1 MQPQSVLDR
10 LARLEE
16 RVLQLEGP
24 AIPQLRAETRA
35 GFAEFRERFD
45 EVDHRFEAI
54 DHRFEAIDRRFEAVD
69 RRFEAVDQRFEAL
82 DRRLESL
89 ERRMEQGFEEARRHS
104 LVLYEDLVTRIS
116 TIGEALAPA
125 ARRPRRKR

>member
-16 RVLQLEGP
+16 RVSQLEGS
-24 AIPQLRAETRA
+24 AIPQLRVRVDQLAAEM
-35 GFAEFRERFD
+35 
-45 EVDHRFEAI
+45 H
-54 DHRFEAIDRRFEAVD
+54 
-69 RRFEAVDQRFEAL
+69 QRFEA
-82 DRRLESL
+82 L

-125 ARRPRRKR
+125 PRRPPRKR

>member
-16 RVLQLEGP
+16 RVSQLEGS
-24 AIPQLRAETRA
+24 AIPQLRAEMH
-35 GFAEFRERFD
+35 ERF
-45 EVDHRFEAI
+45 A
-54 DHRFEAIDRRFEAVD
+54 A
-69 RRFEAVDQRFEAL
+69 
-82 DRRLESL
+82 L
-89 ERRMEQGFEEARRHS
+89 ERRMEQGFEDARRHS

-125 ARRPRRKR
+125 AGRPRRKR